1 MSLVTPEEL
10 SKVIGLPATDVG
22 IVSSATAASE
32 VIEQYLTASID
43 HQTHASDREA
53 ALSIAVTIFQNR
65 SASGG
70 QAIGL
75 DYAPMPFRI
84 GPALLNTVS
93 GLLGPCLDQRS
104 EIG

>member
-1 MSLVTPEEL
+1 VPLVTAEEL
-10 SKVIGLPATDVG
+10 AKVIGLPSTDVG
-22 IVSSATAASE
+22 ILSSAAAASE
-32 VIEQYLTASID
+32 VIAQYLTTGVD
-43 HQTHASDREA
+43 HETHKSDREA

-70 QAIGL
+70 QAVGL

-93 GLLGPCLDQRS
+93 GLLGPCLDQGS